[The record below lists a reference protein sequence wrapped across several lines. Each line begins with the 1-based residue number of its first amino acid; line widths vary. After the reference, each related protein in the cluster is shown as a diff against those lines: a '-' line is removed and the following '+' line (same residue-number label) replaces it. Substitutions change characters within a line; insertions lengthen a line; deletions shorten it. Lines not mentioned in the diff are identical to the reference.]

1 MISSYRIVYQSSD
14 RQHAGSDPPACSS
27 IDLNANPG
35 LLGPYACMVIGGHD
49 EYWTRA
55 MREHTQRFVGNGG
68 NLIVLSGNTAYR
80 AVRLEDNNTRVVFHK
95 YPSGDPNPKNEDATV
110 AWADPPLCNPPNV
123 LFGGGPM
130 VHSARPTARH
140 STHCAFRRTGCSPA
154 WRRRARPRPS
164 CRTKPT
170 QPPTSTSLRAIRAS
184 PARTARLESAIS
196 RQKWTESDR
205 NAMREAFASTD
216 DQTRMELLRK
226 LAVAINHGELVMD
239 GPRIPL

>member
-1 MISSYRIVYQSSD
+1 MSHMISSYRIVYQSSD

-123 LFGGGPM
+123 LFGAGWTHGAFGATNGSAFYTLRFPSHWVFAGVAPTRQTSAFMSYETDAAAYIDEPEGYPRVTGEDGSPRIRDLASEVDRKRSKCNAGG
-130 VHSARPTARH
+130 VCIHRRPNPHGTA
-140 STHCAFRRTGCSPA
+140 S
-154 WRRRARPRPS
+154 
-164 CRTKPT
+164 
-170 QPPTSTSLRAIRAS
+170 
-184 PARTARLESAIS
+184 
-196 RQKWTESDR
+196 
-205 NAMREAFASTD
+205 
-216 DQTRMELLRK
+216 QTRRG
-226 LAVAINHGELVMD
+226 NQ
-239 GPRIPL
+239 PR